1 MNNPKKLYRSKSNKV
16 IAGVCGGI
24 GTYFNIDPVIVRLL
38 VILATIFSGGIIILT
53 YILAIIIIPKE
64 NDTNIIDV

>member
-24 GTYFNIDPVIVRLL
+24 GGYFNIDPVILRLL

>member
-24 GTYFNIDPVIVRLL
+24 GGYFNIDPVILRLL
-38 VILATIFSGGIIILT
+38 VILATIISGGIIILT